1 MPPVGT
7 SSGRGRIPFVAL
19 VTILLAVGLL
29 PADAAGQEL
38 TRVEQLAAEG
48 RTADAR
54 DSLLAWWETEWED
67 ASRSEREHGLWLRG
81 VLTLDPAAAS
91 GMYRRIV
98 VEYPAGAHARGAL
111 ARLGQLSAAM
121 GDTLA
126 AARWLSVL
134 ERDYPGSAEG
144 VTTATWLSGELPE
157 QDDDAPS
164 PVSPAPSPV
173 PPESDEVRAT
183 GNWTVQLGAFS
194 SEASARQVADEV
206 RAAGFD
212 VRVVLVEGSD
222 LWRIRSGRFVEDD
235 EARPLAARMVEAGFQ
250 AAVIPGANDE
260 IGGG

>member
-7 SSGRGRIPFVAL
+7 SSGRSRTSFVAL
-19 VTILLAVGLL
+19 VTILLGIGLL
-29 PADAAGQEL
+29 PADAVGQDL
-38 TRVEQLAAEG
+38 SRVERLATEG

-54 DSLLAWWETEWED
+54 DSLLTWWETEWEN

-91 GMYRRIV
+91 AMYRRIV

-126 AARWLSVL
+126 AARWFSVL
-134 ERDYPGSAEG
+134 ERDYPGSDEA
-144 VTTATWLSGELPE
+144 VTTGTWLPDEPPE
-157 QDDDAPS
+157 QDDAPP
-164 PVSPAPSPV
+164 PVSPEAAEV
-173 PPESDEVRAT
+173 PAT

-194 SEASARQVADEV
+194 SEVSARQIADEV